1 MHVNKFSWYRFLSWC
16 LVICILQ
23 PASGRY
29 QASFQEHLLKRHCGH
44 YVKSIP
50 IPLLLLR
57 STGAQIILIEKT
69 KDKMYWAA
77 RQLHATQASFW
88 REKKR
93 RKVIFI
99 NRRRADA
106 HKLKTG
112 LAAYELAAVVSFGR
126 MKMLVLTLSWKIRF
140 FVIADDLSVLSYS
153 PVLSYSQVL
162 SKWNYVSVFPK
173 KAITGL

>member
-1 MHVNKFSWYRFLSWC
+1 MSCNWHPSTRIRKVIYIAC
-16 LVICILQ
+16 LT
-23 PASGRY
+23 A

-44 YVKSIP
+44 YVKSIR

-126 MKMLVLTLSWKIRF
+126 MKMLVLTLSRKIRF
-140 FVIADDLSVLSYS
+140 FVIADDLS
-153 PVLSYSQVL
+153 VLSYSQVL